1 VNPKTQNIRVVDI
14 VAPVFNVMQQ
24 AALRSGEDVL
34 HEPVRE
40 YYADPRYRRL
50 VADARHLL
58 LTEENRYDIVEAHAI
73 YPTTALAGQL
83 YSTDFFRLALHRLKP
98 GGYMVQWVPTIGRSQ
113 AFCGY
118 SHMSFAST
126 SF

>member
-1 VNPKTQNIRVVDI
+1 IAAGVNAKTQNIRVVDI

-40 YYADPRYRRL
+40 YYADRRYTRL

-58 LTEENRYDIVEAHAI
+58 LTEENRYDIIEADAI

-83 YSTDFFRLALHRLKP
+83 YSTDFFRLSLHRLKP
-98 GGYMVQWVPTIGRSQ
+98 
-113 AFCGY
+113 
-118 SHMSFAST
+118 
-126 SF
+126 